1 MGSTWHINRSSGKE
15 HSTEKKAQEGSFS
28 SEEGN
33 PVDIDNVDPENPKGN
48 NIHEE
53 NDIIK
58 EMLFGRIGCRLGIPS
73 GTTPLPFTQSQPPPS
88 PLPPLPSSSY
98 PPFT

>member
-1 MGSTWHINRSSGKE
+1 MGSTWHMNKSSGKG
-15 HSTEKKAQEGSFS
+15 HSTQNKSQEGIFP

-33 PVDIDNVDPENPKGN
+33 PVDLDNVDPENPKGN

-58 EMLFGRIGCRLGIPS
+58 AMLFGRIGCRPDIPS
-73 GTTPLPFTQSQPPPS
+73 GTTPFPFPQSQPPPS
-88 PLPPLPSSSY
+88 PLTPLPSSSS
-98 PPFT
+98 PPFP